1 MRADLRCRAP
11 EVEREVPRQSAC
23 SRFAYIE
30 IIRPTNVKLQLKY
43 VRERSL
49 LTDLKI
55 IFLTLLTVVW
65 LRSGVV
71 LSMRERL
78 AMEG

>member
-1 MRADLRCRAP
+1 VLRK
-11 EVEREVPRQSAC
+11 SAC

-30 IIRPTNVKLQLKY
+30 IIRPTKVKLQLKY

-49 LTDLKI
+49 LADLKI
-55 IFLTLLTVVW
+55 IFLTLLTVVCPG
-65 LRSGVV
+65 SGVV
-71 LSMRERL
+71 LSTRERL